1 MQSFINETVYAINP
15 ATGKL
20 AEYTLKEIINDNLFI
35 VEEIKETNGLKARI
49 AVEAIYLD
57 DLMNDKLEPSN
68 DNNKL
73 LEEIKENRLCLNS
86 ILQVSEQKL
95 RESLLKTF
103 AEFFVSKGPS
113 ISKIPHD
120 FKQFDKIAE
129 LIEDEM
135 NRFGYPKDLA
145 RFDVINLISSEIESV
160 GIQINSDEG
169 LEFIDFLK
177 ARWKC

>member
-1 MQSFINETVYAINP
+1 M
-15 ATGKL
+15 K
-20 AEYTLKEIINDNLFI
+20 
-35 VEEIKETNGLKARI
+35 
-49 AVEAIYLD
+49 
-57 DLMNDKLEPSN
+57 
-68 DNNKL
+68 NNKSIFTNQL
-73 LEEIKENRLCLNS
+73 ASAIGKEAVDIQDDENCNNFFDENKLCFQS
-86 ILQVSEQKL
+86 ILKVREAKL
-95 RESLLKTF
+95 RESLLVTF
-103 AEFFVSKGPS
+103 AEFFLNNRDLRIKASNIKKS
-113 ISKIPHD
+113 DNAD